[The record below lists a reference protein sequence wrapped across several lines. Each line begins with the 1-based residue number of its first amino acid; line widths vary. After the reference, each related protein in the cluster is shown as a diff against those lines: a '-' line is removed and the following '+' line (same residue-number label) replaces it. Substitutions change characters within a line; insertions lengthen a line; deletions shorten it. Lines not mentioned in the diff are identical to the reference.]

1 TPVGNHAFEELAR
14 GLSDRLTSSAADK
27 DEDAVTEF
35 DQGLLPE
42 TEAELAT
49 AGEIRLI
56 LDRFPVGVL
65 VYRLNDLLYA
75 NRAFLRWAGYDSL
88 AALSEAGGLDALLI
102 LSGSAPFEQG
112 GAQPFA
118 LSRRPH
124 GT

>member
-1 TPVGNHAFEELAR
+1 DPRLGALALSRWRAWPWALAPPRRICANPPGAGATPAADTAAPDPAPSGEPTELMPVWNHAFEELAR

-56 LDRFPVGVL
+56 LDRCPVG
-65 VYRLNDLLYA
+65 
-75 NRAFLRWAGYDSL
+75 
-88 AALSEAGGLDALLI
+88 
-102 LSGSAPFEQG
+102 
-112 GAQPFA
+112 
-118 LSRRPH
+118 
-124 GT
+124 